1 MAQFVNPDS
10 IVRKIWSD
18 TDCILFIFGAC
29 AGEFAHSKAV
39 DWLFYTGKLPN
50 DPIGRLFSTVTY
62 AQQIIFNDNAEHIL
76 KSMTRIHKKVEEK
89 RGYSIPNEAYQD
101 VLFMLIDY
109 TAKVYE
115 LLHKPLLKLEKE
127 EIYNVFKRIGEHM
140 EIKDLPEDWSSWE
153 IQRRQH
159 LEHNYTNSLLTEEL
173 FNRYKLH
180 LGSFRY
186 TLLLAVQSFLL
197 EPQFLKTT
205 KNPGW
210 LLLFHAYKACRQLWP
225 VRELKFYLL
234 PRKHQQSLRDL
245 SRLKPKSGCPFS
257 RFRSLTGNFSPA
269 SV

>member
-1 MAQFVNPDS
+1 MAQFVKPDS

-39 DWLFYTGKLPN
+39 DWLFFTGKLPN

-62 AQQIIFNDNAEHIL
+62 AQQIIFSGNAEHIL
-76 KSMTRIHKKVEEK
+76 KSMTRIHRKVEEK

-109 TAKVYE
+109 TARVYE
-115 LLHKPLLKLEKE
+115 LVDKPLLREE
-127 EIYNVFKRIGEHM
+127 NDEIYDVFKRIGEHM
-140 EIKDLPEDWSSWE
+140 EIQNLPEDWSVWKT
-153 IQRRQH
+153 QRQQH
-159 LEHNYTNSLLTEEL
+159 LKHNYSNSLLTEEL
-173 FNRYKLH
+173 FKRYKLH

-186 TLLLAVQSFLL
+186 TLLLAVQSLLL
-197 EPQFLKTT
+197 EQQFLKTK

-210 LLLFHAYKACRQLWP
+210 LLLFHGYKACRHFWP
-225 VRELKFYLL
+225 VPELKFYLL
-234 PRKHQQSLRDL
+234 PQKHQQALRNLSLA
-245 SRLKPKSGCPFS
+245 KSKTGCPFS
-257 RFRSLTGNFSPA
+257 RIRSLTGNFSPA